1 MTVGAPNNEEQVL
14 TLKDLLTNYFN
25 LAKRGIRYW
34 GRGLAVALVVVIA
47 GMAWVV
53 QRPRVFKSEATFEVI
68 MDTGD
73 RGDEEIQRL
82 LESRINQVF
91 GSRQYILDVIR
102 RLHLYDHLF
111 GRTSES
117 KIVDVFGDA
126 MARRVERNTVK
137 LSFVYKDGAKAQ
149 QTVQALMD
157 LFRNER
163 SLAAQETARQALAT
177 VSAQLTQ
184 LETTL
189 SQKQQALDDFTRAN
203 QAMVDQIRARR
214 QGTVVI
220 NQPGAGT
227 PGAPGAA
234 RPAVED
240 RSSPRTRRVRARVAE
255 LERAIESL
263 RNPTAEPAR
272 GSAEEPPEVQALRA
286 RLQAKNDEISALRAR
301 QITEA
306 HPTMSAAIRER
317 AQILEQLNTALARV
331 RGAAQDAQQLSE
343 SERARRI
350 ETLQR
355 ELERARAELNE
366 SVRIDATQ
374 AGAPA
379 PQPGVAPAPT
389 VRNPLTLESI
399 VQVESQYDRL
409 NTDLATT
416 RQSYQELLRRK
427 FERQADLE
435 RARFSGGEQLR
446 VIDPPSLPIEP
457 EPPGRV
463 KLAFIVCVIAALLGL
478 GTALISGFLDTR
490 IYDSAD
496 LQRWGELPELPFIPD
511 LFIDVKGGAA
521 NAPRRMTEP
530 PPTPPA

>member
-34 GRGLAVALVVVIA
+34 SRGLAVALLVLVG
-47 GMAWVV
+47 GMVWVV

-91 GSRQYILDVIR
+91 GSRQYIMDLIR

-111 GRTSES
+111 GRTSET

-149 QTVQALMD
+149 QTVQALME

-177 VSAQLTQ
+177 VTAQLTQ
-184 LETTL
+184 LEGTL

-203 QAMVDQIRARR
+203 QAAVDEIRRRR
-214 QGTVVI
+214 QGGVVI
-220 NQPGAGT
+220 NQPGAAAT
-227 PGAPGAA
+227 PT
-234 RPAVED
+234 RPAAED

-255 LERAIESL
+255 LERAVEVL

-272 GSAEEPPEVQALRA
+272 GSSEEPPEVQALRT
-286 RLQAKNDEISALRAR
+286 RLSAKNDEIAAMRAR
-301 QITEA
+301 QMTEA
-306 HPTMSAAIRER
+306 HPTMSAAMRER
-317 AQILEQLNTALARV
+317 AQILEQLNMALARM

-355 ELERARAELNE
+355 ELERARLELSE

-374 AGAPA
+374 AGAPS
-379 PQPGVAPAPT
+379 PGQPATPT
-389 VRNPLTLESI
+389 PVVRNPLTLDSV
-399 VQVESQYDRL
+399 VQVEGQYDRL
-409 NTDLATT
+409 TTDLSTT

-463 KLAFIVCVIAALLGL
+463 KLSFIVSLIAALLGL
-478 GTALISGFLDTR
+478 GTALVSGFLDTR
-490 IYDSAD
+490 VYDSAD
-496 LQRWGELPELPFIPD
+496 LQRWGELQELPYIPD

-530 PPTPPA
+530 PPSPPA